1 MNVVKISAIGP
12 PEPVSP
18 VPTAENKACVHR
30 DRLFIKVQD
39 RVVRLFLHEVLWVEA
54 YDYYCKVVTPDKAY
68 LVTQTLKKLGE
79 VLIGPPEMMR
89 VHRSYIVNLLHVE
102 EVGDAFVVI
111 NEQSIP
117 ISKAVKA
124 ELLAR
129 WQKL

>member
-1 MNVVKISAIGP
+1 
-12 PEPVSP
+12 
-18 VPTAENKACVHR
+18 
-30 DRLFIKVQD
+30 
-39 RVVRLFLHEVLWVEA
+39 
-54 YDYYCKVVTPDKAY
+54 
-68 LVTQTLKKLGE
+68 
-79 VLIGPPEMMR
+79 MMR